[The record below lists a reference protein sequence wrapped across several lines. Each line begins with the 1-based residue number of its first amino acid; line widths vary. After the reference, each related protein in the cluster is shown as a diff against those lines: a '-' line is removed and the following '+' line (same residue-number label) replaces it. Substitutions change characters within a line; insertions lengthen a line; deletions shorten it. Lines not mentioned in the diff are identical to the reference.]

1 MQRPNASP
9 MDDVVSYDFGVV
21 GKRARSRDYFRV
33 VTWNIERGLQFAG
46 ILEFLRTA
54 GADLM
59 LLQEVDEGV
68 RRTQYRSVASELARE
83 LGLKCVFA
91 REFQELGAGALSTPA
106 YHGLA
111 TLSPWPLGRGRII
124 RFQRQSGFWK
134 PRWYLPR
141 IELFQRRLGG
151 RIALVTDALICGQRL
166 RVYNLHLESKGKE
179 DLRLQ
184 QLREVLEDARE
195 TPEST
200 RVILAGDL
208 NLVAAEGG
216 AAERL
221 IAAGFH
227 DAVRLPKLA
236 TTIGNGRFSRGRS
249 IDWIYVSGAG
259 CSVGQVHS
267 DVRASDHYPVSAK
280 LQL

>member
-1 MQRPNASP
+1 
-9 MDDVVSYDFGVV
+9 MDEVISCDFGV
-21 GKRARSRDYFRV
+21 GNKLPRSRDYIRV
-33 VTWNIERGLQFAG
+33 VTWNIERGLQFSG
-46 ILEFLRTA
+46 ILEFLQTA
-54 GADLM
+54 EADLM
-59 LLQEVDEGV
+59 LLQEVDVGV
-68 RRTQYRSVASELARE
+68 RRTQYRDVASDLARE
-83 LGLKCVFA
+83 LRLNCVFA
-91 REFQELGAGALSTPA
+91 REFQELGAGAPPAPA

-111 TLSPWPLGRGRII
+111 TLSAWPLEQGRII

-141 IELFQRRLGG
+141 IEVFQRRLGG
-151 RIALVTDALICGQRL
+151 RIALVTDALVCGQRI
-166 RVYNLHLESKGKE
+166 RIYNLHLESKGKD

-195 TPEST
+195 SPEST

-221 IAAGFH
+221 ITAGFH
-227 DAVRLPKLA
+227 DAVRLPNLA

-249 IDWIYVSGAG
+249 IDWIYVSGEG
-259 CSVGQVHS
+259 CPVGQVHN
-267 DVRASDHYPVSAK
+267 DVRASDHYPVSAT
-280 LQL
+280 LPLL